1 MSVHPLDLVRRNVAD
16 NARRFSVKPSVLP
29 MTTTTLHRSA
39 RRHTLNERPAM
50 TPLRM
55 LLALGTL
62 LLAGCAPALTP
73 LERTSM
79 LERYA
84 AWAPDIAFY
93 APIAQ
98 AAYRNSSRIPT
109 LPNTVFVRV
118 TDVPVAGSV
127 PGTTT
132 AYLLGTDNAAHR
144 HYIGIEGTQDFRQLL
159 TDADAVPKQES
170 ALAIPVHPGF
180 AAVARAVDEDLK
192 AKQLLKPGYTVGLTG
207 HSLGGA
213 AALLL
218 AMRIEKAGGA
228 VERLVT
234 FGQPKVT
241 DTAGG
246 SAFNRLMQKTT
257 RVVSCDDVVAFLP
270 SRGYAHGGDVLLLL
284 DSPHF
289 EAAREDLS
297 RRLFAIALLGNLKD
311 VRDDEIFRGHHM
323 NTYITRLAQP
333 RTKPQIYTTIDP
345 KLCDG
350 H

>member
-1 MSVHPLDLVRRNVAD
+1 MKLSFLLLATTAPL
-16 NARRFSVKPSVLP
+16 
-29 MTTTTLHRSA
+29 RSA
-39 RRHTLNERPAM
+39 RRQRLDWRQAMRRPQA
-50 TPLRM
+50 
-55 LLALGTL
+55 LLSLGAL

-73 LERTSM
+73 SERAWM
-79 LERYA
+79 LEQYA
-84 AWAPDIAFY
+84 AWAPDVALY

-98 AAYRNSSRIPT
+98 AAYRKSPVIPT
-109 LPNTVFVRV
+109 LPNTEFVRV
-118 TDVPVAGSV
+118 TNLPVAGGA

-132 AYLLGTDNAAHR
+132 AYLLGTDDTTHR

-159 TDADAVPKQES
+159 TDAEAVPREDNT
-170 ALAIPVHPGF
+170 LTIRVHPGF

-192 AKQLLKPGYTVGLTG
+192 AKRLLKSGYTVGLTG

-218 AMRIEKAGGA
+218 AMRIEKAGGT

-241 DTAGG
+241 DTAGV

-257 RVVSCDDVVAFLP
+257 RVVGCDDVVPFVP
-270 SRGYAHGGDVLLLL
+270 SLGYVHGGNVLLLL

-297 RRLFAIALLGNLKD
+297 RRPFGIALLDDLKN
-311 VRDDEIFRGHHM
+311 VRDGGAFHGHHM
-323 NTYITRLAQP
+323 VTYMARLAQP
-333 RTKPQIYTTIDP
+333 RTKPWIYTAADP
-345 KLCDG
+345 IVCSG
-350 H
+350 R